1 MKSIRFIFLVC
12 GLAVSCLS
20 HAQRNAVYQQYIDLY
35 SDMAIDQMRRYKIPA
50 SITMAQAILES
61 GAGRSYLATKANN
74 HFGIKV
80 SSGWNDGYVTR
91 DDDRKNERF
100 RKYKNVEDS
109 YEDHSKF
116 LLKDRYK
123 RLFDLDPLDY
133 KGWAR
138 GLKACGYATLPTY
151 ANRLIDIIE
160 TYELHELDEDRH
172 GLKRKKKKKE
182 IEYVAP
188 QKHIVMLVNG
198 KQCVVARQGDT
209 WESIAKELK
218 VSKRKLLKYNEM
230 MEDYALPAGMNVFLE
245 KKAKKADAKYKDYWH
260 KVKQGESMY
269 GIAQYYGI
277 RLENLYK
284 MNFKDDSYL
293 PIAGDLLKVR

>member
-1 MKSIRFIFLVC
+1 MKSIRFIFLIC
-12 GLAVSCLS
+12 SFAVSCLS
-20 HAQRNAVYQQYIDLY
+20 YAQRNAVYQQYIDLY

-80 SSGWNDGYVTR
+80 SSGWNGGYVTR

-230 MEDYALPAGMNVFLE
+230 MEDYALP
-245 KKAKKADAKYKDYWH
+245 
-260 KVKQGESMY
+260 
-269 GIAQYYGI
+269 
-277 RLENLYK
+277 
-284 MNFKDDSYL
+284 
-293 PIAGDLLKVR
+293 

>member
-1 MKSIRFIFLVC
+1 MKSIRFIFLIC
-12 GLAVSCLS
+12 SFAVSCLS
-20 HAQRNAVYQQYIDLY
+20 YAQRNAVYQQYIDLY